1 MSNVDD
7 ELAKALRDSEQ
18 AAPAVPAP
26 EAPPPA
32 ARPKKP
38 NRSVGLLV
46 ALLVMVAGILSLVFT
61 SFKDSAIY
69 AKNVD
74 QVVAERNKLFG
85 RNLRVQGYL
94 KPGTLVRRDDPCEF
108 RFTLET
114 REKNAEIPVRLARC
128 TVPDNFR
135 EVPGMPT
142 EVTAEGALAEGGHVE
157 ATQVIAKCPTKY
169 EMDQAKARGEA
180 APHGLVQAGTT
191 PGL

>member
-32 ARPKKP
+32 ARPKP
-38 NRSVGLLV
+38 NRNLGLLV
-46 ALLVMVAGILSLVFT
+46 ALLVMAGGILSLVFT
-61 SFKDSAIY
+61 SFKDSAVY

-74 QVVAERNKLFG
+74 QVVAERDKLQG
-85 RNLRVQGYL
+85 RNLRVQGIL
-94 KPGTLVRRDDPCEF
+94 KRGTLVRRDDPCEF
-108 RFTLET
+108 RFTMQT
-114 REKNAEIPVRLARC
+114 KEKNAEIPVRLPRC

-135 EVPGMPT
+135 EVPGMDT
-142 EVTAEGALAEGGHVE
+142 EVTTEGALAESGHLE

-169 EMDQAKARGEA
+169 EMEQRAQSGEA
-180 APHGLVQAGTT
+180 APHAAVGEPATT